1 MDKAEVRN
9 IVIREAQLSMD
20 AQQISDTL
28 SLDDAGITSLARM
41 NIILA
46 LEDRFQITFPDEIMT
61 RNNFASIAAIS
72 KTVDGVLFKTYG
84 SVGVHISQGGQDYIT
99 RLNARA

>member
-1 MDKAEVRN
+1 VNKVEIRN

-20 AQQISDTL
+20 AQEISDTL

-46 LEDRFQITFPDEIMT
+46 LEDHFQITFPDEMMT
-61 RNNFASIAAIS
+61 RNNFASIDAVS
-72 KTVDGVLFKTYG
+72 KTVDEVLFKTYG
-84 SVGVHISQGGQDYIT
+84 NVGAYIPQGEHNHITQ
-99 RLNARA
+99 LAVRA